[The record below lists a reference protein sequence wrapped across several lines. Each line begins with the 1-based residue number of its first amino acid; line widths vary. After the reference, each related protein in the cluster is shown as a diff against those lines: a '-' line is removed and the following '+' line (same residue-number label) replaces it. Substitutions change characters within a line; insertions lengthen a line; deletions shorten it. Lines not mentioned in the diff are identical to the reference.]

1 MARCNLCGS
10 ESAALAGSGKRRFY
24 LCGDC
29 ALVFV
34 PPEYWLLVED
44 ERARYDLH
52 DNSLTNDG
60 YVKFLSQ
67 VVDVVM
73 SVVDGVIAGNCVKA
87 GARTKVLDFGC
98 GKEAVA
104 CRLLKDRGIDCYG
117 YDPLYGRLLPESVS
131 KSGQYDIII
140 LCEVIEHLRDVRG
153 ELALIGGLLREGGII
168 ILRTQLYE
176 SLSSFPSWWYA
187 QDLTHINFFSE
198 RSLSVVA
205 GMVGKRLEKTEFPDI
220 FLLVSTGER

>member
-10 ESAALAGSGKRRFY
+10 ESAALAGSGKRRFC

-29 ALVFV
+29 ALAFV
-34 PPEYWLLVED
+34 PPEYWLPVED

-52 DNSLTNDG
+52 DNSLANGG

-73 SVVDGVIAGNCVKA
+73 SVVGGAITGNCV
-87 GARTKVLDFGC
+87 KVLDFGC
-98 GKEAVA
+98 GKEAAA
-104 CRLLKDRGIDCYG
+104 CRLLKDRGVDCHG

-140 LCEVIEHLRDVRG
+140 LCEVIEHLRDIRG
-153 ELALIGGLLREGGII
+153 ELALIGGLLREGGVI
-168 ILRTQLYE
+168 ILRTQIYE

-198 RSLSVVA
+198 KSLSVVA
-205 GMVGKRLEKTEFPDI
+205 GMAGKRLEKTEFSDI
-220 FLLVSTGER
+220 FLLL